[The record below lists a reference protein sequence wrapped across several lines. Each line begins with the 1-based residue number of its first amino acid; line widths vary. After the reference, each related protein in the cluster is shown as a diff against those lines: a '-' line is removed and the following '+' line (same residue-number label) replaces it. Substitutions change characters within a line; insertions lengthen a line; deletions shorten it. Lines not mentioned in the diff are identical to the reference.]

1 MSTMLEP
8 ISEIKSKIIQKP
20 LGKIRWSWQS
30 LPLGAILLLS
40 SFLGIWNLSIN
51 GYSNN
56 YYAAAVK
63 SMIQSW
69 SNFFFVSFD
78 PGGFVTVDKP
88 PVAFWVQ
95 AIFAKVLG
103 FSGFSILLP
112 EALAG
117 VGSVF
122 LLYIMVKRSFGTAT
136 GLVSALM
143 LAITPIFVVMSRHNN
158 PDSILVFTLMLAA
171 WAMFRAADK
180 GSFRCLLL
188 AGALVGVAF
197 NVKMLEAY
205 VVLPAFY
212 AMYFLLAR
220 TTWLK
225 RIIHLAIVSVVIA
238 VISLSWAVAVDLT
251 PTNQRPYVDSSSV
264 NSEIDLILNY
274 NGLGRI
280 SGNEMGGS
288 NSINPVNNN
297 ADGQAQGAPTFD
309 SITLPP
315 LPAGVDITPPT
326 GFSPNGQAGG
336 APGGAGFGGQAGA
349 TRLITPQNG
358 AEFNWFFPLAMLGI
372 AYGGIYSFFGMG
384 KGEERSRRLRSILLW
399 GGWLLTFGVVFSF
412 SKGVFHNYYLNIMAP
427 AEAAL
432 AGIATVMLWKQY
444 RKGGW
449 MAYLLPLGIGATAF
463 YQAYLLTDY
472 TDWNWWLSPALVA
485 VGVISL
491 LGLVLGKVMKSER
504 FGNIFQLI
512 VMWVSMACLIVTPAV
527 LSIRAVFTSI
537 TGSLPSATPSGVQV
551 LPGLST
557 SSSSGAIPQAWLTFV
572 GKNLSGQLILLAIV
586 VGALLVVFGLRNLL
600 RQQRWFNRPVISG
613 VLLVMLLLGSTGWW
627 INAAQAQTTT
637 NTSAFSGQGMPFG
650 GGAPGQGQANSVL
663 VQYLVANQGDYKY
676 LVAVADSNSASS
688 YIIETG
694 KPVMS
699 LGGFSGSDNIV
710 TSATQLEQMIANHTV
725 RYFLLGGNGGR
736 GGNTQVTQYVQQKCT
751 VVSSSQYSGSGSN
764 TSQSSGGGISFDG
777 IKIMGG
783 SEQLYVCGS

>member
-1 MSTMLEP
+1 MNTMLEP
-8 ISEIKSKIIQKP
+8 ISEIKSKIIQNP

-40 SFLGIWNLSIN
+40 GFLGIWNWSIN

-117 VGSVF
+117 IGSVF
-122 LLYIMVKRSFGTAT
+122 LLYIMVKRAFGTAA

-143 LAITPIFVVMSRHNN
+143 LTITPIFVVMNRHNN
-158 PDSILVFTLMLAA
+158 PDSILVFTLMLSA

-180 GSFRCLLL
+180 GSFRWLLL

-251 PTNQRPYVDSSSV
+251 PTSQRPYVDSSSV

-274 NGLGRI
+274 NGLSRI
-280 SGNEMGGS
+280 SGNQTSGGNNAAPS
-288 NSINPVNNN
+288 NNT
-297 ADGQAQGAPTFD
+297 ADGQAQERPAFD
-309 SITLPP
+309 GNTPPALPD
-315 LPAGVDITPPT
+315 AGNFTPPT
-326 GFSPNGQAGG
+326 GFAPGGQDGG
-336 APGGAGFGGQAGA
+336 APGGGGAGFGGQAGA
-349 TRLITPQNG
+349 TRLLTPQNG
-358 AEFNWFFPLAMLGI
+358 AEFNWFFPFAMLGMVFVG
-372 AYGGIYSFFGMG
+372 AYSFFGMA
-384 KGEERSRRLRSILLW
+384 KGEERSRKLQSILLW
-399 GGWLLTFGVVFSF
+399 SGWLLTFGVLFSF

-449 MAYLLPLGIGATAF
+449 MAYLLPLGIAATAF
-463 YQAYLLTDY
+463 YQAYLLSDY
-472 TDWNWWLSPALVA
+472 TSWNWWLSPALVA

-491 LGLVLGKVMKSER
+491 LGLVLGRVLKSER
-504 FGNIFQLI
+504 FGNRLAQ
-512 VMWVSMACLIVTPAV
+512 VVTWVSMACLMVTPTV
-527 LSIRAVFTSI
+527 WSIRAVFTSI
-537 TGSLPSATPSGVQV
+537 TGSLPSATPSGVQ
-551 LPGLST
+551 GGGGNST
-557 SSSSGAIPQAWLTFV
+557 SSGAIPQAWLTFV
-572 GKNLSGQLILLAIV
+572 GNNLSGQLILLAIV
-586 VGALLVVFGLRNLL
+586 VGALLAVFGLRYLL
-600 RQQRWFNRPVISG
+600 KQQRWFNRPVISG

-627 INAAQAQTTT
+627 INAAQAQPAT
-637 NTSAFSGQGMPFG
+637 NSAFSLQQIG
-650 GGAPGQGQANSVL
+650 GGGPGQEKANSAL

-676 LVAVADSNSASS
+676 LMAVPDSNSASA

-725 RYFLLGGNGGR
+725 RYFLLGGNNGR

-751 VVSSSQYSGSGSN
+751 AVSSSQYSGSGSN

-783 SEQLYVCGS
+783 SEQLYVCGN